1 MDMKFQIVE
10 ALILSKNNGIS
21 LNEIIK
27 RTNYEEDEIK
37 KIINEIQ
44 LHYINEE
51 HGIELGRF
59 QNKFRFEIKTEIKK
73 LITAKPKKMELTDT
87 QFEVLTI
94 LFLNGASRGVE
105 IEKSRGKNS
114 YSQIKKLRE
123 YGLVKKVKRKNT
135 QNSYL
140 YDLSDKFYEWIPET
154 TLKKLEEIKNA
165 NSTESTTDIGDEQ
178 KESS

>member
-1 MDMKFQIVE
+1 MDVKFQIVE
-10 ALILSKNNGIS
+10 ALILSKNNGVS
-21 LNEIIK
+21 FDEILK
-27 RTNYEEDEIK
+27 RTNFEEEEIK

-59 QNKFRFEIKTEIKK
+59 QNRYRFEIKTEIKK
-73 LITAKPKKMELTDT
+73 LITQKPKKMELTDT

-94 LFLNGASRGVE
+94 LFLNGASRGIE

-123 YGLVKKVKRKNT
+123 YGLIKKVKRKNT

-140 YDLSDKFYEWIPET
+140 YDLSDRFYEWIPET

-165 NSTESTTDIGDEQ
+165 NTTESDTDTGIEQ
-178 KESS
+178 EEIS

>member
-21 LNEIIK
+21 FDEIVK
-27 RTNYEEDEIK
+27 RTNLEEEEIK

-59 QNKFRFEIKTEIKK
+59 QN
-73 LITAKPKKMELTDT
+73 
-87 QFEVLTI
+87 I
-94 LFLNGASRGVE
+94 LFLNGASRGIE

-123 YGLVKKVKRKNT
+123 YGLIKKVKRKNT

-140 YDLSDKFYEWIPET
+140 YDLSDRFYEWIPET

-165 NSTESTTDIGDEQ
+165 NTTESDTDTGIEQ
-178 KESS
+178 EEIS

>member
-1 MDMKFQIVE
+1 MDMKFQIIE

-21 LNEIIK
+21 FDEIIK
-27 RTNYEEDEIK
+27 RTNFEEEEAR

-44 LHYINEE
+44 LHYIKEE

-59 QNKFRFEIKTEIKK
+59 QNRYRFEIKTEIKK
-73 LITAKPKKMELTDT
+73 LITQKPKKMELTDT

-94 LFLNGASRGVE
+94 LFLNGASRGIE

-123 YGLVKKVKRKNT
+123 YGLIKKVKKKNT
-135 QNSYL
+135 QKSYL
-140 YDLSDKFYEWIPET
+140 YDLSDRFYEWIPEP
-154 TLKKLEEIKNA
+154 TLRKLEEIKNV
-165 NSTESTTDIGDEQ
+165 NTTESNSNPGAEQ
-178 KESS
+178 EEIS

>member
-21 LNEIIK
+21 MMEIIK
-27 RTNYEEDEIK
+27 RTNYGEDEIK

-59 QNKFRFEIKTEIKK
+59 QNKYRFEIKTEIKK

-105 IEKSRGKNS
+105 VEKSRGKNS

-123 YGLVKKVKRKNT
+123 YGLIKKIKRKNT

-154 TLKKLEEIKNA
+154 TLKKLEEIKDD

-178 KESS
+178 EKSS